1 MPFNLKFLVYFFF
14 TIGMVKHFISSTYFL
29 LLALLLLSHAR
40 LKGNEK
46 NKNVLYLNSYHVGY
60 EWADEI
66 TEGVTKRLRDI
77 ENCTYFT
84 EFMDSKRV
92 SDSAYFHLLYDFYVK
107 KYKDIAFDL
116 VICSDNN
123 ALDFVLRYYNTPLL
137 NNLPVTFCGILNTD
151 DYHLPPHFFGV
162 KELDI
167 FELQLNM
174 ILNVFPE
181 KEVIYALLDKTVTG
195 NIYRKEYTLINDLL
209 MGSYRVEFLDAYDPE
224 RVKEMLDTLN
234 KNGVIDFLSV
244 NIDKDGNLID
254 PSLVIKEV
262 LKYAKI
268 PVLGNPFGLNKKGMM
283 GGAVVDGKNDGF
295 KCACLAAEILE
306 GRMDSITVHIL
317 EPTPNYAFDYDV
329 LQKFNI
335 NSSKLPE
342 NSLILNKPIKPKKI
356 SFALIFGCLLIVVV
370 VLIAV
375 FVSMKLFR
383 WKDNTKKTITNL
395 LREISS
401 KNAEI
406 KQLSEQNDKLTFLNM
421 ELNTKINLMIEA
433 EYELNELNKAKS
445 SILFNLSNKLNSL
458 INSITEPT
466 PSLNK
471 QINKNK
477 DFIERAQFVELNIS
491 QIKDYIANFQEYAR
505 IESGQITLHY
515 DTFSFIPV
523 VTNLLKK
530 LNLEL
535 NARNNTIVLINNLA
549 PGDDHIFMDSWLL
562 SRTLKLLVW
571 TSNKLSEHT
580 SFELIFSRIAN
591 RQLEITL
598 LNHNVNVEE
607 TNFEKFYKTFHQFE
621 AEISSPL
628 VEPCLILT
636 LIEVY
641 VKLMKGELRIDTF
654 NVKGIR
660 FSLLIP
666 YCLV

>member
-1 MPFNLKFLVYFFF
+1 M
-14 TIGMVKHFISSTYFL
+14 TGMTTRFISSTYFL
-29 LLALLLLSHAR
+29 LIVLFLLYHLGS
-40 LKGNEK
+40 KGNEK
-46 NKNVLYLNSYHVGY
+46 TRNVLYLNSYHVGY

-84 EFMDSKRV
+84 EFMDTKRV
-92 SDSAYFHLLYDFYVK
+92 SDSAYFRLLYEFYEK
-107 KYKDIAFDL
+107 KYKDIAFDV

-123 ALDFVLRYYNTPLL
+123 ALDFVLRYHNTPLL
-137 NNLPVTFCGILNTD
+137 NNLPVTFCGILNTN

-174 ILNVFPE
+174 ILDVFPDI
-181 KEVIYALLDKTVTG
+181 EVIYALLDKTVTG

-209 MGSYRVEFLDAYDPE
+209 MGSYRVEFLDAYNPE
-224 RVKEMLDTLN
+224 GVKEMLDTLSR
-234 KNGVIDFLSV
+234 KGVIDFLSV

-262 LKYAKI
+262 LKYSKI

-295 KCACLAAEILE
+295 KCATLAAEILA
-306 GRMDSITVHIL
+306 GRIDSITDQIIM
-317 EPTPNYAFDYDV
+317 PKASYAFDYDI

-342 NSLILNKPIKPKKI
+342 NSLILNKPIEPEKI
-356 SFALIFGCLLIVVV
+356 SFTLILGYLLIVAF
-370 VLIAV
+370 VLTV
-375 FVSMKLFR
+375 FFASMKFLR
-383 WKDNTKKTITNL
+383 WKNNTKKTISHQLN
-395 LREISS
+395 EIST
-401 KNAEI
+401 KNDII
-406 KQLSEQNDKLTFLNM
+406 KQLDERNAKLTFLNK
-421 ELNTKINLMIEA
+421 ELNSKIDLMLE
-433 EYELNELNKAKS
+433 EELKLNESNKAKS
-445 SILFNLSNKLNSL
+445 TILFNLSNKLHSL
-458 INSITEPT
+458 INSFTLPT
-466 PSLNK
+466 TPLST
-471 QINKNK
+471 QINNGNSLT
-477 DFIERAQFVELNIS
+477 DNAQNFESNIS
-491 QIKDYIANFQEYAR
+491 QLKDYIANFQEYAK
-505 IESGQITLHY
+505 IGSGQITLHY

-523 VTNLLKK
+523 VTNLLKI

-535 NARNNTIVLINNLA
+535 NASNNTIVLINNLA

-562 SRTLKLLVW
+562 SRTLKLLIL
-571 TSNKLSEHT
+571 TSNKISEHA

-591 RQLEITL
+591 QQLEISL

-607 TNFEKFYKTFHQFE
+607 PNFEKFYKTFHQFE
-621 AEISSPL
+621 AEIASEF
-628 VEPCLILT
+628 VEASLILT
-636 LIEVY
+636 LVEAY
-641 VKLMKGELRIDTF
+641 VKLMQGELRIDTF

-666 YCLV
+666 YYLV